1 MPYAAKRPCAALG
14 CAALV
19 DRGRYCAQHA
29 RKQKRGLVPDQRGR
43 SSAALGYGAAWQRLR
58 RSIMAGEPLCREC
71 AGRGRVVAA
80 AHVDHIV
87 PKSQG
92 GTDDLDN
99 LQPLCHACH
108 TAKTNRERAAY
119 GTQGWGV

>member
-1 MPYAAKRPCAALG
+1 MPWSAKRPCAALG

-19 DRGRYCAQHA
+19 DRGQYCPLHA
-29 RKQKRGLVPDQRGR
+29 RTKKRAYDNRGR

-58 RSIMAGEPLCREC
+58 RSVLAEEPLCRNC
-71 AGRGRVVAA
+71 GGRGRVVAA
-80 AHVDHIV
+80 TDIDHII

-92 GTDDLDN
+92 GTDDVDN

-119 GTQGWGV
+119 GLQG